1 MALPTSGTISLS
13 QIQSFFGGTNP
24 TSVSEYNKGGG
35 LVPNPSS
42 FNSSTQTSLASNAN
56 SSISTS
62 ITNSLGN
69 YYGGMKVY
77 NPVSSNFT
85 VNSQSGDTGARNWVG
100 VKNDSHFWYQSGYN
114 YNYASMSGVAN
125 AGQILYA
132 LRWGLAGNT
141 ASWSITFRVNVT
153 GQYYCSFITQ
163 GNGGGASVVTIS
175 GSGVASGG
183 VSSNVGSF
191 NSVQAHTPT
200 FTANTDVTIT
210 ASSQTAGGGGGD
222 VIAGMV
228 RTNCNA
234 DGLTIGTNAGNNF
247 MFAT

>member
-13 QIQSFFGGTNP
+13 QVQTFFGGSNP
-24 TSVSEYNKGGG
+24 ISMSEYYKGGSN
-35 LVPNPSS
+35 VPNPSS
-42 FNSSTQTSLASNAN
+42 FNSGTQTSLASGAN
-56 SSISTS
+56 SNIPTS
-62 ITNSLGN
+62 GAIDMSNFH
-69 YYGGMKVY
+69 GGMKVY

-85 VNSQSGDTGARNWVG
+85 VNSQSGDNGARNWVG

-114 YNYASMSGVAN
+114 YNYASVSGVAN
-125 AGQILYA
+125 SGQILYA
-132 LRWGLAGNT
+132 LRWGLAGGT

-183 VSSNVGSF
+183 VSNNVGTF
-191 NSVQAHTPT
+191 NTIQAHTPT
-200 FTANTDVTIT
+200 FTANTDITIT
-210 ASSQTAGGGGGD
+210 ASSQTAGGGGD
-222 VIAGMV
+222 VIAGYV

-234 DGLTIGTNAGNNF
+234 DGLTLGTNAGNNF